1 MSYTIN
7 QVFEYFA
14 EANGVSTQVALG
26 MSFDME
32 FWENKMYNIN
42 YMEIEIPTE
51 DAEEV
56 TPVHIA

>member
-7 QVFEYFA
+7 QVLEYFA
-14 EANGVSTQVALG
+14 EANGVSTQVAMN

-32 FWENKMYNIN
+32 YWENEMYDNN
-42 YMEIEIPTE
+42 YMEIEIPME